1 MKRTIY
7 YFFIASLF
15 CCNNMLAAPKSD
27 YKNAKLPI
35 EKRVDLLL
43 KQMTLEE
50 KASQLSGGFLKREVN
65 EKGKMD
71 YNDLTRLNLTK
82 GIGALQYIN
91 SPLTA
96 EDDAKTINE
105 AQRFVIEKS
114 RLGIPMLVQGEAL
127 HGLVAFGAT
136 SFPQAIALAATWDTE
151 LVKDVFTL
159 TALEG
164 RTRGT
169 NLVFTPVLD
178 LARDPRWGRMEET
191 YGEDV
196 FLVSQMGLACVTGLQ
211 GGKPVVGKD
220 NIVASPKHFVGYG
233 QCEGGRNFAPTNIS
247 ERLLR
252 EEILTPFRVAI
263 NKGYIWGVMPSH
275 SEFDGVPAH
284 GSQYLLTYIL
294 RKELGFKGVVS
305 SDYHDVERLNILHH
319 VAKDNKDAAL
329 LALKAGVNFD
339 LPISTCYQ
347 TLVEV
352 LPENPEYLK
361 YLDER
366 VREVL
371 RVKFMLG
378 LFENPYVDVERA
390 KAVAANP
397 TNVELAH
404 KAAEKAVTLLKNENK
419 ILPLD
424 KNKIKKLAIIGPNA
438 KTVILGGYSPRKY
451 SAVSIFDG
459 IEKYLVGSDVQLLY
473 ADGCGITKQQSASQF
488 EIGNLNSGTI
498 ETIPYEQEVDKIAHA
513 VNQAKQADVAVV
525 CVGDNYFTTREAI
538 YFNGNLGDR
547 ANLDL
552 AGNQNALVKA
562 VVETGTPVVVVLM
575 HGRSLTV
582 NYIAEK
588 ANAVIDAWYLGQETG
603 NVIAKALFGEIN
615 PGGKLPVTIP
625 RSSAHLPNYYSQK
638 ASGNLKSYL
647 FEDNS
652 PLYPFGF
659 GLSYTTFTIS
669 DVKLSKSKI
678 KKTES
683 CVVSAKV
690 TNTGNMKGDE
700 VVQIYVQDVVA
711 SVTRP
716 AIQLKGFK
724 RITLDAGKSQ
734 IVEITLPPESFEM
747 VGLDYKTVI
756 ESGEFKILVGNSS
769 VSEKLTERTLIID

>member
-1 MKRTIY
+1 
-7 YFFIASLF
+7 
-15 CCNNMLAAPKSD
+15 
-27 YKNAKLPI
+27 
-35 EKRVDLLL
+35 
-43 KQMTLEE
+43 
-50 KASQLSGGFLKREVN
+50 
-65 EKGKMD
+65 MD
-71 YNDLTRLNLTK
+71 YNDLTRENFKK

-91 SPLTA
+91 STLTA
-96 EDDAKTINE
+96 EEDAKTINE

-114 RLGIPMLVQGEAL
+114 RLRIPMLVQGEAL

-136 SFPQAIALAATWDTE
+136 SFPQAIALAGTWDTE
-151 LVKDVFTL
+151 LVKEVFKL

-169 NLVFTPVLD
+169 NLVFSPVLD
-178 LARDPRWGRMEET
+178 IARDPRWGRMEET

-196 FLVSQMGLACVTGLQ
+196 FLVTQMGLACVTGLQ
-211 GGKPVVGKD
+211 GGKPEVGKD
-220 NIVASPKHFVGYG
+220 NIVASPKHFLGYG
-233 QCEGGRNFAPTNIS
+233 QCEGGRNFAPSNIS

-252 EEILTPFRVAI
+252 EEVLTPFRVAVQ
-263 NKGYIWGVMPSH
+263 KGFIWGIMPSH
-275 SEFDGVPAH
+275 SEIDGVPAH
-284 GSQYLLTYIL
+284 GNQYLLTNIL

-319 VAKDNKDAAL
+319 VAKDNKGAAL

-352 LPENPEYLK
+352 LTKNIQYQK

-366 VREVL
+366 VREIL

-378 LFENPYVDVERA
+378 LFENPYVDIERA
-390 KAVAANP
+390 KTVGSNP
-397 TNVELAH
+397 NNVELAH
-404 KAAEKAVTLLKNENK
+404 KAAAKAVTLLKNENK

-451 SAVSIFDG
+451 SAVSIYDG
-459 IEKYLVGSDVQLLY
+459 IEKYLIGSGVELLY
-473 ADGCGITKQQSASQF
+473 ADGCEITKQQSASQF

-498 ETIPYEQEVDKIAHA
+498 ETIPYEQEVDKISFA
-513 VNQAKQADVAVV
+513 VKQAKQADVAVL

-552 AGNQNALVKA
+552 VGNQTALVKA
-562 VVETGTPVVVVLM
+562 IVETGTPVIVVLM
-575 HGRSLTV
+575 HGRSLTI

-588 ANAVIDAWYLGQETG
+588 ANAVIDAWYSGQETG
-603 NVIAKALFGEIN
+603 NVVAKTLFGEIN

-625 RSSAHLPNYYSQK
+625 RSSAHLPVYYSQK
-638 ASGNLKSYL
+638 TSGNLKSYL

-659 GLSYTTFTIS
+659 GMSYTTFTIT
-669 DVKLSKSKI
+669 DIKLSKSKI
-678 KKTES
+678 NKSES

-690 TNTGNMKGDE
+690 TNTGKLLGDE
-700 VVQIYVQDVVA
+700 VVQVYVQDLVA

-716 AIQLKGFK
+716 KLQLKGFM
-724 RITLDAGKSQ
+724 RVTVEAGKSKM
-734 IVEITLPPESFEM
+734 VEITLAPESFEM

-769 VSEKLTERTLIID
+769 VKENLTELSILIE